1 MTQQELDTLFE
12 QLLKDNADVL
22 YRLKNKDKYT
32 VEDFLDGRKEDN
44 KLLT

>member
-1 MTQQELDTLFE
+1 MTQQKLDAIFE

-22 YRLKNKDKYT
+22 YRLKTKDEYT
-32 VEDFLDGRKEDN
+32 IEDFLNSRKEDN